1 MAAGAPFGAFVF
13 LLFHKRSAEGEWVM
27 VYAIYCL
34 IDNSLELGFYVETA
48 GQLPGSEQERLL
60 WLVAE
65 TFAPANAGTESHF
78 AAQEIIEIGPRLSIE
93 TPFSSNAVSICH
105 AMGLQ
110 QVVRIERTSRYKI
123 GDQSSDAL
131 LKKHLDRMTEQQ
143 YPNGITSFDTGIVP
157 ENVKIV
163 DLMNRGEIAL
173 EEMNGALGL
182 GMDARD
188 IEYYYRLFVEVLK
201 RNPTDVELF
210 QLGNA
215 NSEHSRH
222 WYFKGQIVIDGTPMQ
237 QTLFEIVQEPLRNL
251 GNKNRSLVAFKDN
264 AGVIRGFKTYLILPR
279 MPGQPSELSV
289 VSRDVHITGTA
300 ETHNH
305 PTFVAPFPGAQT
317 GAGGRIRDNSA
328 VGRGGITGIG
338 VAGYFV
344 GNLFIPGYSIPG
356 EVIGRNK
363 PSKYA
368 SPLSILIEGSNGV
381 SSYGNQFGEP
391 LTVGFTRT
399 FGQAVGSEWREPRKP
414 ILYSG
419 GVGYLF
425 DGHIAKET
433 PEVGMLIVRIGG
445 PAYPIGVGGG
455 SASSMMQGQNTES
468 LDFNS
473 VQRGNAEMENR
484 ANRVIRAC
492 VEMGDSNPI
501 SSIHDQGAGGP
512 SNVLTELLEPLGGK
526 IGIRGIVLGDKTMS
540 VLKIWSAEFQE
551 GYGLLI
557 RPERIEL
564 FKSVCKRERVNCEVL
579 GEIDGSGNVVVEDSR
594 NGTTPVEL
602 NLEQILTNMPQ
613 KTFESKRQ
621 TEGLKPL
628 DLPDVPVGEAIRAVF
643 KLPGVGSKGFLVH
656 KVDRSVTGLVA
667 QQQCC
672 GIAQIPI
679 ANVSVNAQSHF
690 GLTGSAS
697 AVGEQPVK
705 MLIDPEAGAR
715 MAVAEMLTNMASA
728 RISDIGDIRC
738 RANWMWPAKL
748 PHEGAF
754 LYDAAVAMS
763 DLMVELGIAVDGGK
777 DSLSMAA
784 TISRELVKAPGS
796 LVVLGYA
803 PVPDITKKVTPD
815 IKRPGESNLYLIDIG
830 KGKNRLGGSAL
841 AQAFNQLGNESPDV
855 DDPKLLRNAFLAVQ
869 KMIDEG
875 LILALHDRSDGG
887 LITAVAEMCMA
898 SRCGFMLYVRNETAM
913 AQMFSEELGFVVE
926 ALWEK
931 EQQVFAICDA
941 LDVSL
946 SLVGVPQNTS
956 GCVVVGFPHDEEI
969 LFDGDIKDL
978 RCWWESTSYAIE
990 KLQINPE
997 CASEECSGHKDEL
1010 PDIDTAPSYQLSFT
1024 PAETPPEVLEAENKP
1039 RVTVLREEGTNGDRE
1054 MQAACAAAGF
1064 ATWDITMSDLLEGRI
1079 DLDQFQGIVFAG
1091 GFSYMDVFD
1100 SAKGWA
1106 GTILFNEKLREMFD
1120 RFYAREDTFSLGVC
1134 NGCQLMALLG
1144 WVPWKGIAGEKQP
1157 RFIHNISGR
1166 FESRW
1171 VQVEVLPSPSV
1182 LLAGMEGT
1190 KLGVWVAHG
1199 EGLLVYPD
1207 QSVAQEVS
1215 ERKLSPLAF
1224 INPYGERTEAYPY
1237 NPNGSPL
1244 GITALCS
1251 PDGRHLAMMPHPER
1265 CFRLWQWPWMP
1276 PSWRSLDASPWLRMF
1291 QNARTWCMEHRS

>member
-1 MAAGAPFGAFVF
+1 MI
-13 LLFHKRSAEGEWVM
+13 HIYRRSSSV
-27 VYAIYCL
+27 L
-34 IDNSLELGFYVETA
+34 DLGFYIETS
-48 GQLPGSEQERLL
+48 GPLSEPEFKQLQ
-60 WLVAE
+60 WLIAE
-65 TFAPANAGTESHF
+65 TFEPGKTGIEPSLPASEVV
-78 AAQEIIEIGPRLSIE
+78 EIGPRLSIE
-93 TPFSSNAVSICH
+93 TPFSSNAVSICQ
-105 AMGLQ
+105 AMGLRQ
-110 QVVRIERTSRYKI
+110 ITRIERTHRYAV
-123 GDQSSDAL
+123 GNGQSADIL
-131 LKKHLDRMTEQQ
+131 NTRLDRMTEQH
-143 YPNGITSFDTGIVP
+143 YPNGIESFDTGFMP
-157 ENVKIV
+157 EDVRVI
-163 DLMNRGEIAL
+163 DLLGRGKEAL
-173 EEMNGALGL
+173 EEMNSALGL

-188 IEYYYRLFVEVLK
+188 LEYYQHLFAEVLR

-222 WYFKGQIVIDGTPMQ
+222 WYFKGRIIINGTPMQ
-237 QTLFEIVQEPLRNL
+237 ETLFEIVQRPLKNL
-251 GNKNRSLVAFKDN
+251 GQLNSSLVAFKDN
-264 AGVIRGFKTYLILPR
+264 GSVQRGFTTSLILPAN
-279 MPGQPSELSV
+279 PGWPSV
-289 VSRDVHITGTA
+289 VRLVRKVIHITCSA

-305 PTFVAPFPGAQT
+305 PSFVEPYNGGAT
-317 GAGGRIRDNSA
+317 GLGGWLRDEACIGKGSLIGISGAGYA
-328 VGRGGITGIG
+328 
-338 VAGYFV
+338 V
-344 GNLFIPGYSIPG
+344 GNLFIPGYSISG
-356 EVIGRNK
+356 EIVGKDK

-368 SPLSILIEGSNGV
+368 SPLDILIKGSNGV
-381 SSYGNQFGEP
+381 SDYGNQFGVP
-391 LTVGFTRT
+391 LTFGFCRT
-399 FGQAVGSEWREPRKP
+399 FGQQVAGEWREFRKP
-414 ILYSG
+414 ILYVG
-419 GVGYLF
+419 GIGHLF
-425 DGHIAKET
+425 DEHIAKEL

-492 VEMGDSNPI
+492 VEMGDINPI

-526 IGIRGIVLGDKTMS
+526 INIRGIVLGDKTMS
-540 VLKIWSAEFQE
+540 VLEIWSAEFQE

-557 RPERIEL
+557 RPEQIDL
-564 FKSVCKRERVNCEVL
+564 FKSLCKREHVNCEVL
-579 GEIDGSGNVVVEDSR
+579 GEIDGSGNVVVEDTQ
-594 NGTTPVEL
+594 NGATPVEL

-613 KTFESKRQ
+613 KTFESTRQ
-621 TEGLKPL
+621 AFGLKPL
-628 DLPDVPVGEAIRAVF
+628 ELSDVTIGEAIQAVF

-690 GLTGSAS
+690 GLTGSTS
-697 AVGEQPVK
+697 AVGEQPIK
-705 MLIDPEAGAR
+705 MLINPKAGAR

-728 RISDIGDIRC
+728 RISDIGEIRC

-748 PHEGAF
+748 PHEGAL

-763 DLMVELGIAVDGGK
+763 DLMVDLVGIAVDGGK

-784 TISRELVKAPGS
+784 TISGELVKAPGS
-796 LVVLGYA
+796 LVILGYA

-815 IKRPGESNLYLIDIG
+815 IKRPGESALALIDLG
-830 KGKNRLGGSAL
+830 QGKNRLGGSAL
-841 AQAFNQLGNESPDV
+841 SQAFNQLGCESPDV
-855 DDPKLLRNAFLAVQ
+855 ENPKLLRNSFLAVQ
-869 KMIDEG
+869 QMIDEG
-875 LILALHDRSDGG
+875 LILAMHDRSDGG

-898 SRCGFMLYVRNETAM
+898 SRCGFSVSIPHAASALASL
-913 AQMFSEELGFVVE
+913 FGEELGFVIE
-926 ALWEK
+926 LGTENEK
-931 EQQVFAICDA
+931 RVFEICESFEVPISMIGITQGSAVCIVDA
-941 LDVSL
+941 KDT
-946 SLVGVPQNTS
+946 G
-956 GCVVVGFPHDEEI
+956 E
-969 LFDGDIKDL
+969 LFRSTTMEL
-978 RCWWESTSYAIE
+978 RCWWEATSSKIE
-990 KLQINPE
+990 ELQTNSA
-997 CASEECSGHKDEL
+997 CAEEEYSGHKDQL
-1010 PDIDTAPSYQLSFT
+1010 PGIDTSPSYQLSFT
-1024 PAETPPEVLEAENKP
+1024 PVATLPEVLGADNRP
-1039 RVTVLREEGTNGDRE
+1039 RVAVLREEGTNGDRE
-1054 MQAACAAAGF
+1054 MQAACAAAGL
-1064 ATWDITMSDLLEGRI
+1064 APWDVTMSDLLEGRI
-1079 DLDQFQGIVFAG
+1079 DLDQFSGLIFAG

-1106 GTILFNEKLREMFD
+1106 GVILFNEKLREIFD

-1144 WVPWKGIAGEKQP
+1144 WVPWKGIEGVKQP
-1157 RFIHNISGR
+1157 RFIHNTSGR

-1190 KLGVWVAHG
+1190 KLGVWIAHG
-1199 EGLLVYPD
+1199 EGRLVYPD
-1207 QSVAQEVS
+1207 QLVAQEIS

-1224 INPYGERTEAYPY
+1224 IDPYGNPTEVYPY

-1276 PSWRSLDASPWLRMF
+1276 ASWQKLEASPWLRMF
-1291 QNARTWCMEHRS
+1291 QNARTWCLEHRA

>member
-1 MAAGAPFGAFVF
+1 MLYRIYRQINGALEHGYHIDSTSQLSEAD
-13 LLFHKRSAEGEWVM
+13 LNKLRW
-27 VYAIYCL
+27 L
-34 IDNSLELGFYVETA
+34 I
-48 GQLPGSEQERLL
+48 
-60 WLVAE
+60 AE
-65 TFAPANAGTESHF
+65 TFEPEKTACEPHLKAE
-78 AAQEIIEIGPRLSIE
+78 EIVEIGPRLSIE
-93 TPFSSNAVSICH
+93 TPFSSNAVSICQ
-105 AMGLQ
+105 AMGLR
-110 QVVRIERTSRYKI
+110 QVTRIERTHRYAARN
-123 GDQSSDAL
+123 GQSADI
-131 LKKHLDRMTEQQ
+131 LKTRLDRMTEQH
-143 YPNGITSFDTGIVP
+143 YPNGIESFDTGTTP
-157 ENVKIV
+157 ENVRVI
-163 DLMNRGEIAL
+163 DLMGRGKAAL
-173 EEMNGALGL
+173 EEMNSALGL

-188 IEYYYRLFVEVLK
+188 LEYYQHLFAEVLR
-201 RNPTDVELF
+201 RNPTDVELS

-237 QTLFEIVQEPLRNL
+237 ETLFEIVQRPLKNL
-251 GNKNRSLVAFKDN
+251 GSENSSLVAFKDN
-264 AGVIRGFKTYLILPR
+264 AGVIRGFGTRLILPIT
-279 MPGQPSELSV
+279 PGEPSEMRILE
-289 VSRDVHITGTA
+289 RRVHITCTA

-328 VGRGGITGIG
+328 VGRGGIVGIG

-344 GNLFIPGYSIPG
+344 GNLFIPGFQVPG
-356 EVIGRNK
+356 EVTGGDK

-381 SSYGNQFGEP
+381 SSYGNQFCEP
-391 LTVGFTRT
+391 LTIGFCRT
-399 FGQAVGSEWREPRKP
+399 FGQIVGGEWREPRKP

-419 GVGYLF
+419 GVGHLF

-445 PAYPIGVGGG
+445 PAYSIGVGGG
-455 SASSMMQGQNTES
+455 SASSMMQGENSES

-492 VEMGDSNPI
+492 VEMGKKNNQRNPI

-526 IGIRGIVLGDKTMS
+526 IDIRGIVLGDKTMS

-551 GYGLLI
+551 GYGLLV
-557 RPERIEL
+557 RPEQIEL
-564 FKSVCKRERVNCEVL
+564 FRSVCKRERVNCEVL
-579 GEIDGSGNVVVEDSR
+579 GEIDGSGNVVVEDTQ

-602 NLEQILTNMPQ
+602 NLKQILTNMPQ
-613 KTFESKRQ
+613 KTFESNRR
-621 TEGLKPL
+621 TPNLKPL
-628 DLPDVPVGEAIRAVF
+628 ELPDITVGDAIQAVF
-643 KLPGVGSKGFLVH
+643 RLPSVGSKGFLVH

-667 QQQCC
+667 GQQCC

-679 ANVSVNAQSHF
+679 ADVSINAQSHF
-690 GLTGSAS
+690 ALTGSAS
-697 AVGEQPVK
+697 AIGEQPIK
-705 MLIDPEAGAR
+705 MLIDPKSGAR
-715 MAVAEMLTNMASA
+715 MAVGEMLTNMASV
-728 RISDIGDIRC
+728 RVSDIADIRC

-748 PHEGAF
+748 PHEGAL

-763 DLMVELGIAVDGGK
+763 DLMIELGIAADGGK

-784 TISRELVKAPGS
+784 TISGEIVKAPGS

-815 IKRPGESNLYLIDIG
+815 IKRPGESNLYLIDLG
-830 KGKNRLGGSAL
+830 LGKNRLGGSAL
-841 AQAFNQLGNESPDV
+841 AQAFNQIGDECPDV
-855 DDPKLLRNAFLAVQ
+855 DNPKLLKNAFLAVQ
-869 KMIDEG
+869 QMIDEG

-898 SRCGFMLYVRNETAM
+898 SCCGFTLELPEVVVDTRTILPFL
-913 AQMFSEELGFVVE
+913 FSEELGWVIECQSENVQR
-926 ALWEK
+926 LM
-931 EQQVFAICDA
+931 
-941 LDVSL
+941 SL
-946 SLVGVPQNTS
+946 CQSSDTPFKIIGRTAPGNRCTIYDPRKMI
-956 GCVVVGFPHDEEI
+956 FEI
-969 LFDGDIKDL
+969 GTGGL
-978 RCWWESTSYAIE
+978 RIWWEATSFQIE
-990 KLQINPE
+990 SLQMNPT
-997 CASEECSGHKDEL
+997 CAKEEYFQHKTLFNICAES
-1010 PDIDTAPSYQLSFT
+1010 IPSYSLSFT
-1024 PAETPPEVLEAENKP
+1024 PVATLPEVLEASNKP
-1039 RVTVLREEGTNGDRE
+1039 RVCVLREEGTNGDRE
-1054 MQAACAAAGF
+1054 MQAACAAAGL
-1064 ATWDITMSDLLEGRI
+1064 APWDVTMSDLLEDRTN
-1079 DLDQFQGIVFAG
+1079 LDQFQGVIFAG

-1120 RFYAREDTFSLGVC
+1120 CFYARDDSFSLGVC

-1144 WVPWKGIAGEKQP
+1144 WVPWKGIEGVKQP
-1157 RFIHNISGR
+1157 RFIHNTSGR

-1171 VQVEVLPSPSV
+1171 AQVEVLPSPSI
-1182 LLAGMEGT
+1182 LLSSIEGT

-1199 EGLLVYPD
+1199 EGRLVYPD
-1207 QSVAQEVS
+1207 QSVAVEVA

-1224 INPYGERTEAYPY
+1224 IDPHGNRTEVYPH
-1237 NPNGSPL
+1237 NPNGSPG

-1276 PSWRSLDASPWLRMF
+1276 ASWQNLEASPWLRMF
-1291 QNARTWCMEHRS
+1291 QNARTWCMEHRV

>member
-1 MAAGAPFGAFVF
+1 
-13 LLFHKRSAEGEWVM
+13 M
-27 VYAIYCL
+27 VHRMYRK
-34 IDNSLELGFYVETA
+34 IDSGMDLGFYIETTSPLSKQELK
-48 GQLPGSEQERLL
+48 QLQ
-60 WLVAE
+60 WLIAE
-65 TFAPANAGTESHF
+65 TFEPGNTGIEPHLTASEAV
-78 AAQEIIEIGPRLSIE
+78 EIGPRLSIE

-105 AMGLQ
+105 AMGLRQ
-110 QVVRIERTSRYKI
+110 ITRIERTRRYAA
-123 GDQSSDAL
+123 GNSQSADI
-131 LKKHLDRMTEQQ
+131 LKTRLDRMTEQH
-143 YPNGITSFDTGIVP
+143 YPNGIESFDTGTTP
-157 ENVKIV
+157 EDVRVI
-163 DLMNRGEIAL
+163 DLMGRGKVAL
-173 EEMNGALGL
+173 EEVNNTLGL
-182 GMDARD
+182 GMDAMD
-188 IEYYYRLFVEVLK
+188 LEYYQHLFVDILR

-222 WYFKGQIVIDGTPMQ
+222 WYFKGRLVVDGTPMQ
-237 QTLFEIVQEPLRNL
+237 QTLFEIVQQPLKNL
-251 GNKNRSLVAFKDN
+251 SSENCSLVAFKDN
-264 AGVIRGFKTYLILPR
+264 AGVIKGFGTRLILPIT
-279 MPGQPSELSV
+279 PGKPSEMRIMEKV
-289 VSRDVHITGTA
+289 VHITCTA

-317 GAGGRIRDNSA
+317 GSGGRIRDNSA
-328 VGRGGITGIG
+328 VGRGGIVGNG

-344 GNLFIPGYSIPG
+344 GNLFIPGYQIPG
-356 EVIGRNK
+356 EVVGGDK

-391 LTVGFTRT
+391 LTLGFTRT
-399 FGQAVGSEWREPRKP
+399 FGQVIGSEWREPRKP

-419 GVGYLF
+419 GVGHLF
-425 DGHIAKET
+425 DGHTAKEAS
-433 PEVGMLIVRIGG
+433 EAGMLIVRIGG

-492 VEMGDSNPI
+492 AEMGDNNPI

-526 IGIRGIVLGDKTMS
+526 IDIRGIVLGDKTMS

-557 RPERIEL
+557 RPEQIEL

-579 GEIDGSGNVVVEDSR
+579 GEIDGSGNVVVLDSQ

-613 KTFESKRQ
+613 KTFESNRR
-621 TEGLKPL
+621 TENLKPL
-628 DLPDVPVGEAIRAVF
+628 NLPNITIREATQAVF
-643 KLPGVGSKGFLVH
+643 ALPSVGSKGFLVH

-672 GIAQIPI
+672 GAAQIPI
-679 ANVSVNAQSHF
+679 ANVSINAQSHF
-690 GLTGSAS
+690 ALTGSAS
-697 AVGEQPVK
+697 AVGEQPIK
-705 MLIDPEAGAR
+705 MLIDAKAGAR
-715 MAVAEMLTNMASA
+715 MAVGEMLTNLASA

-748 PHEGAF
+748 PHEGAL

-777 DSLSMAA
+777 DSLSMVA
-784 TISRELVKAPGS
+784 TISGELVKAPGS
-796 LVVLGYA
+796 LVMLGYA

-815 IKRPGESNLYLIDIG
+815 IKRPGESALALIDLG
-830 KGKNRLGGSAL
+830 QGKNRLGGSAL
-841 AQAFNQLGNESPDV
+841 AQAFDQLGDESPDV
-855 DDPKLLRNAFLAVQ
+855 ENPKLLKNAFLAVQ
-869 KMIDEG
+869 QMIDEG
-875 LILALHDRSDGG
+875 LILSLHDRSDGG
-887 LITAVAEMCMA
+887 LITTVAEMCMA
-898 SRCGFMLYVRNETAM
+898 SRCGFSINVPCIEEAIKWLFN
-913 AQMFSEELGFVVE
+913 EELGFIIE
-926 ALWEK
+926 LGFRNKARIHE
-931 EQQVFAICDA
+931 ICASFDLPFSVIGITLFGDSCLIGENA
-941 LDVSL
+941 DYH
-946 SLVGVPQNTS
+946 S
-956 GCVVVGFPHDEEI
+956 GKIFHGTIME
-969 LFDGDIKDL
+969 L
-978 RCWWESTSYAIE
+978 RRWWEATSHEIE
-990 KLQINPE
+990 KLQMNSV
-997 CASEECSGHKDEL
+997 CAEEEYSGHEDQL
-1010 PDIDTAPSYQLSFT
+1010 PGIDTAPSYQLSFT
-1024 PAETPPEVLEAENKP
+1024 PVATLPECLTTDNNP
-1039 RVTVLREEGTNGDRE
+1039 RVAILREEGTNGDRE
-1054 MQAACAAAGF
+1054 MQAALLAAGLSP
-1064 ATWDITMSDLLEGRI
+1064 WDVTMSDLLEDRTS
-1079 DLDQFQGIVFAG
+1079 LDQFQGIIFAG
-1091 GFSYMDVFD
+1091 GFSYMDVFG

-1106 GTILFNEKLREMFD
+1106 GTILFNEKLGEMFD
-1120 RFYAREDTFSLGVC
+1120 RFYSREDTFSLGVC

-1144 WVPWKGIAGEKQP
+1144 WVPWKGIEGIKQP
-1157 RFIHNISGR
+1157 RFVHNTSGR

-1171 VQVEVLPSPSV
+1171 AQVEVLPSPSV

-1190 KLGVWVAHG
+1190 KIGVWVAHG

-1224 INPYGERTEAYPY
+1224 IDPKGNQTEVYPY

-1265 CFRLWQWPWMP
+1265 CFRLWQWPWKP
-1276 PSWRSLDASPWLRMF
+1276 DSWKRLEASPWLRMF
-1291 QNARTWCMEHRS
+1291 QNARTWCVEHRT

>member
-1 MAAGAPFGAFVF
+1 MYRQMDSG
-13 LLFHKRSAEGEWVM
+13 
-27 VYAIYCL
+27 
-34 IDNSLELGFYVETA
+34 LELGFYVETT
-48 GQLPGSEQERLL
+48 GQLSEPELQQLQ
-60 WLVAE
+60 WLIAE
-65 TFAPANAGTESHF
+65 TFEPAKTGLEPSLTADVV
-78 AAQEIIEIGPRLSIE
+78 EIGPRLSIE
-93 TPFSSNAVSICH
+93 TPFSSNAVSICQ
-105 AMGLQ
+105 AMGLGRIT
-110 QVVRIERTSRYKI
+110 RIERTHRYA
-123 GDQSSDAL
+123 GNGSSDHI
-131 LKKHLDRMTEQQ
+131 LKTRLDRMTEQH
-143 YPNGITSFDTGIVP
+143 YPSGIETFDTGVSPDDVRVI
-157 ENVKIV
+157 
-163 DLMNRGEIAL
+163 DLIGRGKAAL
-173 EEMNGALGL
+173 EEMNSALGL

-188 IEYYYRLFVEVLK
+188 LEYYQHLFAEVLK

-237 QTLFEIVQEPLRNL
+237 ETLFEIVQRPLKNL
-251 GNKNRSLVAFKDN
+251 GSENCSLVAFRDN
-264 AGVIRGFKTYLILPR
+264 AGVIQGFGTRLILPVT
-279 MPGQPSELSV
+279 PGKPSEMRLMEKV
-289 VSRDVHITGTA
+289 IHITCTA

-328 VGRGGITGIG
+328 VGRGGIVGIG

-344 GNLFIPGYSIPG
+344 GNLFIPGHEIPG
-356 EVIGRNK
+356 EAIGKDK

-391 LTVGFTRT
+391 LTLGFTRT
-399 FGQAVGSEWREPRKP
+399 YGQMIGKEWREPRKP

-419 GVGYLF
+419 GVGHLF
-425 DGHIAKET
+425 DGHTAKET
-433 PEVGMLIVRIGG
+433 SEVGMLIVRIGG

-455 SASSMMQGQNTES
+455 SASSMMQGQNTET

-526 IGIRGIVLGDKTMS
+526 ISIRGIVLGDKTMS

-557 RPERIEL
+557 RPEQIEL
-564 FKSVCKRERVNCEVL
+564 FKSICKRERVNCEVL
-579 GEIDGSGNVVVEDSR
+579 GEIDGSGNVVVEDSL
-594 NGTTPVEL
+594 NGTTPVSL

-613 KTFESKRQ
+613 KTFESNRR

-628 DLPDVPVGEAIRAVF
+628 DLPDVTVAEALEKVF
-643 KLPGVGSKGFLVH
+643 RLPSVGSKGFLVH
-656 KVDRSVTGLVA
+656 KVDRSVTGLVS

-690 GLTGSAS
+690 GLSGSAS

-705 MLIDPEAGAR
+705 MLIDPKAGAR
-715 MAVAEMLTNMASA
+715 MAVAEMFTNMASA
-728 RISDIGDIRC
+728 RISGIGDIRC

-748 PHEGAF
+748 PHEGAL

-763 DLMVELGIAVDGGK
+763 DLMVGLGIAVDGGK

-784 TISRELVKAPGS
+784 TISGELVKAPGS
-796 LVVLGYA
+796 LVILGYA
-803 PVPDITKKVTPD
+803 PVSDITKKVTPD
-815 IKRPGESNLYLIDIG
+815 IKKPGASSLALIDLG
-830 KGKNRLGGSAL
+830 QGKNRLGGSAL
-841 AQAFNQLGNESPDV
+841 AQAFNQLGDKSPDV
-855 DDPKLLRNAFLAVQ
+855 ENPKLLKNAFLAVQ
-869 KMIDEG
+869 QMIGEG
-875 LILALHDRSDGG
+875 LILSLHDRSDGG

-898 SRCGFMLYVRNETAM
+898 SRCGFNVSIPHAAEALAVLFGEEPGFVIELETVNEKRIVEICESFEVPISTIGITLDSTSCVVDAKDAGELFRSTVM
-913 AQMFSEELGFVVE
+913 ELRSWWEATSAKIEELQMNS
-926 ALWEK
+926 AC
-931 EQQVFAICDA
+931 A
-941 LDVSL
+941 
-946 SLVGVPQNTS
+946 
-956 GCVVVGFPHDEEI
+956 EE
-969 LFDGDIKDL
+969 
-978 RCWWESTSYAIE
+978 EY
-990 KLQINPE
+990 
-997 CASEECSGHKDEL
+997 SGHEDQL
-1010 PDIDTAPSYQLSFT
+1010 PGIGTAPSYQLSFA
-1024 PAETPPEVLEAENKP
+1024 PVETLPEVLEASDKP
-1039 RVTVLREEGTNGDRE
+1039 CVAVLREEGTNGDRE
-1054 MQAACAAAGF
+1054 MLAACAAAGF
-1064 ATWDITMSDLLEGRI
+1064 APWEVTMSDLLEGRI
-1079 DLDQFQGIVFAG
+1079 DLDQFQGIIFAG

-1106 GTILFNEKLREMFD
+1106 GTILFNEKLREMFN

-1157 RFIHNISGR
+1157 RFVHNTSGR

-1182 LLAGMEGT
+1182 LLAGMEGSRI
-1190 KLGVWVAHG
+1190 GVWVAHG

-1207 QSVAQEVS
+1207 QSIAQEVA
-1215 ERKLSPLAF
+1215 ERKLSPLAYLDPHG
-1224 INPYGERTEAYPY
+1224 NRTEAYPY

-1265 CFRLWQWPWMP
+1265 CFRLWQWPWKP
-1276 PSWRSLDASPWLRMF
+1276 NSWKSLEASPWLRMF
-1291 QNARTWCMEHRS
+1291 QNARQWCMEHRA

>member
-1 MAAGAPFGAFVF
+1 M
-13 LLFHKRSAEGEWVM
+13 
-27 VYAIYCL
+27 IYRMYRQM
-34 IDNSLELGFYVETA
+34 NSGLDLGFYIETT
-48 GQLPGSEQERLL
+48 GQLSQLELNQLR
-60 WLVAE
+60 WLIAE
-65 TFAPANAGTESHF
+65 TFEPDNTGSEPHLASHGVV
-78 AAQEIIEIGPRLSIE
+78 EIGPRLSIE
-93 TPFSSNAVSICH
+93 TPFSSNAVSICQ
-105 AMGLQ
+105 AVGLGKIT
-110 QVVRIERTSRYKI
+110 RIERTHRYAAENGQSADILKARL
-123 GDQSSDAL
+123 DQ
-131 LKKHLDRMTEQQ
+131 MTEQH
-143 YPNGITSFDTGIVP
+143 YSNGIESFDTGTAP
-157 ENVKIV
+157 EEVRVI
-163 DLMNRGEIAL
+163 DLMGRGKTAL
-173 EEMNGALGL
+173 EEINSTLGL

-188 IEYYYRLFVEVLK
+188 LEYYQSLFAEVLR

-237 QTLFEIVQEPLRNL
+237 QTLFEIVQRPLKNL
-251 GNKNRSLVAFKDN
+251 DSENCSLVAFRDN
-264 AGVIRGFKTYLILPR
+264 AGVIKGFGTCLILPVT
-279 MPGQPSELSV
+279 PGKPSAMGVLEKV
-289 VSRDVHITGTA
+289 VHITCTA

-317 GAGGRIRDNSA
+317 GSGGRIRDNSA
-328 VGRGGITGIG
+328 VGRGGIVGIG

-344 GNLFIPGYSIPG
+344 GNLFIPGYEIPG
-356 EVIGRNK
+356 EVEGCDK

-391 LTVGFTRT
+391 LTLGFTRT
-399 FGQAVGSEWREPRKP
+399 FGQVVDNEWREPRKP
-414 ILYSG
+414 VLYSG
-419 GVGYLF
+419 GVGHLF

-433 PEVGMLIVRIGG
+433 PEIGMLIVRIGG

-492 VEMGDSNPI
+492 AEMGDNNPI

-526 IGIRGIVLGDKTMS
+526 ISIRGIVLGDKTMS

-557 RPERIEL
+557 RPEQIEL
-564 FKSVCKRERVNCEVL
+564 FASICTRERVNCEAL
-579 GEIDGSGNVVVEDSR
+579 GRIDGSGNVVVEDSE

-602 NLEQILTNMPQ
+602 NLEQILTKMPQ
-613 KTFESKRQ
+613 KTFESQRR
-621 TEGLKPL
+621 TGGLKPL
-628 DLPDVPVGEAIRAVF
+628 DLPAVTIDKAIQAVF
-643 KLPGVGSKGFLVH
+643 KLPSVGSKGFLVH

-679 ANVSVNAQSHF
+679 GNVSINAQSHF
-690 GLTGSAS
+690 GLTGAAS
-697 AVGEQPVK
+697 AVGEQPIK
-705 MLIDPEAGAR
+705 MLINPKAGAR

-728 RISDIGDIRC
+728 RISGIGDIRC

-748 PHEGAF
+748 PHEGAL

-784 TISRELVKAPGS
+784 AISGELVKAPGS
-796 LVVLGYA
+796 LVILGYA

-815 IKRPGESNLYLIDIG
+815 IKKPGESDLVLIDLG
-830 KGKNRLGGSAL
+830 QGKNRLGGSAL
-841 AQAFNQLGNESPDV
+841 AQAVDQLGDESPDV
-855 DDPKLLRNAFLAVQ
+855 ENPKHLKNAFLAVQ
-869 KMIDEG
+869 QMIDDG
-875 LILALHDRSDGG
+875 LILSLHDRSDGG

-898 SRCGFMLYVRNETAM
+898 SRCGFSLAVPKDTATLPYL
-913 AQMFSEELGFVVE
+913 FSEELGFVVE
-926 ALWEK
+926 
-931 EQQVFAICDA
+931 VDRDGHFRRIFDICQSFNVPTSHIGKT
-941 LDVSL
+941 LVS
-946 SLVGVPQNTS
+946 SHCEV
-956 GCVVVGFPHDEEI
+956 H
-969 LFDGDIKDL
+969 DGDVGTFWSSSIVEL
-978 RCWWESTSYAIE
+978 RRQWEATGTKIE
-990 KLQINPE
+990 ELQMNPA
-997 CASEECSGHKDEL
+997 CAEEEYSGHTDTL
-1010 PDIDTAPSYQLSFT
+1010 PSAGSAPSYRLSFS
-1024 PAETPPEVLEAENKP
+1024 PAKTLPEVLEAQGKP
-1039 RVTVLREEGTNGDRE
+1039 RVAVLREEGTNGDRE
-1054 MQAACAAAGF
+1054 MQAACAAAGL
-1064 ATWDITMSDLLEGRI
+1064 TPWDVTMSDLLESRI
-1079 DLDQFQGIVFAG
+1079 NLDWFQGIIFAG

-1120 RFYAREDTFSLGVC
+1120 RFYAREDKFSLGVC

-1144 WVPWKGIAGEKQP
+1144 WVPWKGITGEAQP
-1157 RFIHNISGR
+1157 RFVHNTSGR

-1182 LLAGMEGT
+1182 LLAGMEGS
-1190 KLGVWVAHG
+1190 KLGIWVAHG

-1215 ERKLSPLAF
+1215 ERKLAPLAYLD
-1224 INPYGERTEAYPY
+1224 PHGDRTEVYPY

-1265 CFRLWQWPWMP
+1265 CFRLWQWPWLP
-1276 PSWRSLDASPWLRMF
+1276 ASWKSLEASPWLRMF
-1291 QNARTWCMEHRS
+1291 QNARAWCMENRSMDLH

>member
-1 MAAGAPFGAFVF
+1 M
-13 LLFHKRSAEGEWVM
+13 
-27 VYAIYCL
+27 
-34 IDNSLELGFYVETA
+34 
-48 GQLPGSEQERLL
+48 
-60 WLVAE
+60 
-65 TFAPANAGTESHF
+65 
-78 AAQEIIEIGPRLSIE
+78 EILR
-93 TPFSSNAVSICH
+93 
-105 AMGLQ
+105 
-110 QVVRIERTSRYKI
+110 
-123 GDQSSDAL
+123 
-131 LKKHLDRMTEQQ
+131 
-143 YPNGITSFDTGIVP
+143 
-157 ENVKIV
+157 
-163 DLMNRGEIAL
+163 
-173 EEMNGALGL
+173 
-182 GMDARD
+182 
-188 IEYYYRLFVEVLK
+188 

-237 QTLFEIVQEPLRNL
+237 QTLFEIVQRPLKNL
-251 GNKNRSLVAFKDN
+251 GSENCSLVAFRDN
-264 AGVIRGFKTYLILPR
+264 AGVIKGFGASLILPIT
-279 MPGQPSELSV
+279 PGKPSELCV
-289 VSRDVHITGTA
+289 CKKVVHITCTA

-317 GAGGRIRDNSA
+317 GSGGRIRDNSA
-328 VGRGGITGIG
+328 VGRGGIVGIG

-356 EVIGRNK
+356 EVIGKDK

-391 LTVGFTRT
+391 LTLGFTRT
-399 FGQAVGSEWREPRKP
+399 FGQVVGSEWREPRKP

-419 GVGYLF
+419 GVGHLF

-433 PEVGMLIVRIGG
+433 PEVGMFIVRIGG

-455 SASSMMQGQNTES
+455 SASSMMQGQNTET

-492 VEMGDSNPI
+492 VEMGDSNPV

-512 SNVLTELLEPLGGK
+512 SNVLTELLEPVGGK
-526 IGIRGIVLGDKTMS
+526 ISIRGIVLGDKTMS

-557 RPERIEL
+557 RPEQIEL
-564 FKSVCKRERVNCEVL
+564 FQSICKRERVNSEVL
-579 GEIDGSGNVVVEDSR
+579 GEIDGSGKVVVEDIQ
-594 NGTTPVEL
+594 NGTTPVDL

-613 KTFESKRQ
+613 KTFESNRQ
-621 TEGLKPL
+621 IEDLKPL
-628 DLPDVPVGEAIRAVF
+628 DLPETTVGEAIEAVF
-643 KLPGVGSKGFLVH
+643 KLPSVGSKGFLVH

-672 GIAQIPI
+672 GLAQIPI

-690 GLTGSAS
+690 GLSGSAS

-705 MLIDPEAGAR
+705 MLIDPKAGAR
-715 MAVAEMLTNMASA
+715 MVVAEMLTNLASA
-728 RISDIGDIRC
+728 KISGIGEIRC

-748 PHEGAF
+748 PHEGAL
-754 LYDAAVAMS
+754 LYDVAVAMS

-784 TISRELVKAPGS
+784 AISGELVKAPGS

-815 IKRPGESNLYLIDIG
+815 IKKPGGSTLALIDLG
-830 KGKNRLGGSAL
+830 QGKNRLGGSAL
-841 AQAFNQLGNESPDV
+841 AQAFNQLGNESPDIEN
-855 DDPKLLRNAFLAVQ
+855 PKLLKNAFLAVQ
-869 KMIDEG
+869 QMIDEG

-898 SRCGFMLYVRNETAM
+898 SRCGFSVSIPHAGEALVSL
-913 AQMFSEELGFVVE
+913 FSEELGFVIE
-926 ALWEK
+926 MNTESEK
-931 EQQVFAICDA
+931 RVREVCESFEVA
-941 LDVSL
+941 VSVIGITL
-946 SLVGVPQNTS
+946 ASNACSVTADTG
-956 GCVVVGFPHDEEI
+956 EI
-969 LFDGDIKDL
+969 WRSTISNL
-978 RCWWESTSYAIE
+978 RVLWESTSARIE
-990 KLQINPE
+990 ELQTNSA
-997 CASEECSGHKDEL
+997 CAEEEHCGHQTAL
-1010 PDIDTAPSYQLSFT
+1010 PGLDAAPSYRLSFAPT
-1024 PAETPPEVLEAENKP
+1024 ATSPEILNVSDKP
-1039 RVTVLREEGTNGDRE
+1039 RVAILREEGTNGDRE
-1054 MQAACAAAGF
+1054 MQAACAAAGL
-1064 ATWDITMSDLLEGRI
+1064 APWDVTMSDLLEGRI
-1079 DLDQFQGIVFAG
+1079 SLDQFQGIIFAG

-1144 WVPWKGIAGEKQP
+1144 WIPWKGIDGEKQP
-1157 RFIHNISGR
+1157 RFVHNTSGR

-1171 VQVEVLPSPSV
+1171 VQVEVLPSPSI
-1182 LLAGMEGT
+1182 LLSGMEGSR
-1190 KLGVWVAHG
+1190 LGVWVAHG
-1199 EGLLVYPD
+1199 EGKLVYPD
-1207 QSVAQEVS
+1207 QSVEQEVK
-1215 ERKLSPLAF
+1215 ECKLTPLAYLDS
-1224 INPYGERTEAYPY
+1224 YGSQTEEYPY
-1237 NPNGSPL
+1237 NPNGSPN

-1251 PDGRHLAMMPHPER
+1251 PNGRHLATMPHPER
-1265 CFRLWQWPWMP
+1265 CFRLWQWPSMP
-1276 PSWRSLDASPWLRMF
+1276 SSWKSLEASPWLRMF
-1291 QNARTWCMEHRS
+1291 QNARTWCMEQRA

>member
-1 MAAGAPFGAFVF
+1 M
-13 LLFHKRSAEGEWVM
+13 
-27 VYAIYCL
+27 IYRIYRRMGTVL
-34 IDNSLELGFYVETA
+34 DLGFYIETTS
-48 GQLPGSEQERLL
+48 QLSEPEFKRLQ
-60 WLVAE
+60 WLIAE
-65 TFAPANAGTESHF
+65 TFEPGETGTEPHL
-78 AAQEIIEIGPRLSIE
+78 AALEVVEIGPRLSIE
-93 TPFSSNAVSICH
+93 TPFSSNAVAICQ
-105 AMGLQ
+105 AMGLR
-110 QVVRIERTSRYKI
+110 QVTRIESTRRYAVGNNKLADI
-123 GDQSSDAL
+123 L
-131 LKKHLDRMTEQQ
+131 RIHLDRMTEQH
-143 YPNGITSFDTGIVP
+143 YPNGIESFDTGTTP
-157 ENVKIV
+157 EDARVI
-163 DLMNRGEIAL
+163 DLMGCGKVAL
-173 EEMNGALGL
+173 EEINSALGL
-182 GMDARD
+182 GMDAKD
-188 IEYYYRLFVEVLK
+188 IEYYHQLFAGILC

-222 WYFKGQIVIDGTPMQ
+222 RYFKGQIVIDGMPMQ
-237 QTLFEIVQEPLRNL
+237 ETLFDIVQRPLKNL
-251 GNKNRSLVAFKDN
+251 GSENCSLVAFRDN
-264 AGVIRGFKTYLILPR
+264 AGVIKGFRTRLILSVTS
-279 MPGQPSELSV
+279 GKPSEMCILEKV
-289 VSRDVHITGTA
+289 VHITCTA

-305 PTFVAPFPGAQT
+305 PTFIAPFPGAQT

-328 VGRGGITGIG
+328 VGRGGIVGIG

-344 GNLFIPGYSIPG
+344 GNLFIPEYSIPC
-356 EVIGRNK
+356 EVVGKDR

-391 LTVGFTRT
+391 LTLGFTRT
-399 FGQAVGSEWREPRKP
+399 FGQIVRGEWREPRKP

-419 GVGYLF
+419 GVGHLF
-425 DGHIAKET
+425 GEHIAKEA

-455 SASSMMQGQNTES
+455 SASSMMQGENTES

-492 VEMGDSNPI
+492 VEMGDNCPI

-526 IGIRGIVLGDKTMS
+526 IDIRGIVLGDKTMS

-557 RPERIEL
+557 KPEQIK
-564 FKSVCKRERVNCEVL
+564 FFQSICKRERLNCEVL
-579 GEIDGSGNVVVEDSR
+579 GEIDGSGNVVVEDTQ

-613 KTFESKRQ
+613 KTFETNRR
-621 TEGLKPL
+621 TEGLNPL
-628 DLPDVPVGEAIRAVF
+628 DLPDVAVGEAIQAVF
-643 KLPGVGSKGFLVH
+643 KLPSVGSKGFLVH

-690 GLTGSAS
+690 SLTGSAS
-697 AVGEQPVK
+697 ALGEQPVK
-705 MLIDPEAGAR
+705 MLIDPKAGAR

-728 RISDIGDIRC
+728 RISGMGEIRC

-748 PHEGAF
+748 PHEGAL

-763 DLMVELGIAVDGGK
+763 DLMVGLGIAVDGGK

-784 TISRELVKAPGS
+784 TISGEIVKAPGS

-803 PVPDITKKVTPD
+803 PMPDITKKVTPD
-815 IKRPGESNLYLIDIG
+815 IKRPGESALALIDLG
-830 KGKNRLGGSAL
+830 QGRNRLGGSAL
-841 AQAFNQLGNESPDV
+841 AQTFNQLGDESPDV
-855 DDPKLLRNAFLAVQ
+855 ENPKLLKNTFLAVQ
-869 KMIDEG
+869 QMIDEG

-898 SRCGFMLYVRNETAM
+898 SRCGFSVSIPYAAEALASLFN
-913 AQMFSEELGFVVE
+913 EELGFVIE
-926 ALWEK
+926 LGTENEK
-931 EQQVFAICDA
+931 RVCEIC
-941 LDVSL
+941 S
-946 SLVGVPQNTS
+946 SFEVPISIIGTTLKGTMCSVNAKDT
-956 GCVVVGFPHDEEI
+956 GE
-969 LFDGDIKDL
+969 LFRSTTMEL
-978 RCWWESTSYAIE
+978 RCWWEATSAKIE
-990 KLQINPE
+990 ELQMSPACAEEEYSGNEDKLPGIGTT
-997 CASEECSGHKDEL
+997 S
-1010 PDIDTAPSYQLSFT
+1010 SYQLSFT
-1024 PAETPPEVLEAENKP
+1024 PMATLPEVLVAGNKP
-1039 RVTVLREEGTNGDRE
+1039 RVAVLREEGTNGDRE

-1064 ATWDITMSDLLEGRI
+1064 APWDVTMSDLLEGRI
-1079 DLDQFQGIVFAG
+1079 DLDQFQGIIFAG

-1106 GTILFNEKLREMFD
+1106 GTILFSDKLREMFNH
-1120 RFYAREDTFSLGVC
+1120 FYAREDTFSLGVC

-1144 WVPWKGIAGEKQP
+1144 WVPWKGIASEKQP
-1157 RFIHNISGR
+1157 RFVHNTSGR

-1171 VQVEVLPSPSV
+1171 VQVEVLQSPSV
-1182 LLAGMEGT
+1182 LLAGMEGA
-1190 KLGVWVAHG
+1190 KLGIWVAHG

-1215 ERKLSPLAF
+1215 ERKLAPLAYLD
-1224 INPYGERTEAYPY
+1224 PHGDRTEVYPY

-1265 CFRLWQWPWMP
+1265 CFRLWQWPWKP
-1276 PSWRSLDASPWLRMF
+1276 ASWENLQASPWLRMF
-1291 QNARTWCMEHRS
+1291 QNARTWCLEHRA

>member
-1 MAAGAPFGAFVF
+1 MMYRMYRQINNG
-13 LLFHKRSAEGEWVM
+13 LS
-27 VYAIYCL
+27 
-34 IDNSLELGFYVETA
+34 LGFYVETTSPLSELEQK
-48 GQLPGSEQERLL
+48 QLQ
-60 WLVAE
+60 WLIAE
-65 TFAPANAGTESHF
+65 TFEPSNTGIEPHI
-78 AAQEIIEIGPRLSIE
+78 AASAVVEIGPRLSIE
-93 TPFSSNAVSICH
+93 TPFSSNAVSICQ
-105 AMGLQ
+105 AMGLR
-110 QVVRIERTSRYKI
+110 QVTRIERTHRYTALN
-123 GDQSSDAL
+123 GQSADI
-131 LKKHLDRMTEQQ
+131 LKTRLDRMTEQHYQ
-143 YPNGITSFDTGIVP
+143 NGIESFDTGILP
-157 ENVKIV
+157 EPVRVI
-163 DLMNRGEIAL
+163 DLMGQGYAAL
-173 EEMNGALGL
+173 EEMNSALGL

-188 IEYYYRLFVEVLK
+188 LEYYQYLFAEVLR

-237 QTLFEIVQEPLRNL
+237 KTLFEIVQQPLLNL
-251 GNKNRSLVAFKDN
+251 GSENGSLVAFKDN
-264 AGVIRGFKTYLILPR
+264 AGVIKGFGIHLILPVT
-279 MPGQPSELSV
+279 PGKPSEMRIKDRV
-289 VSRDVHITGTA
+289 VHITCTA

-317 GAGGRIRDNSA
+317 GAGGRIRDNAA
-328 VGRGGITGIG
+328 VGRGGNVGIG

-344 GNLFIPGYSIPG
+344 GNLFIPGYQIPG
-356 EVIGRNK
+356 EVVGKDK
-363 PSKYA
+363 PSQYA

-391 LTVGFTRT
+391 LTLGFTRT
-399 FGQAVGSEWREPRKP
+399 FGQVVGNEWREPRKP

-419 GVGYLF
+419 GVGHLF
-425 DGHIAKET
+425 DGHIAKEA
-433 PEVGMLIVRIGG
+433 PAVGMRIVRIGG

-455 SASSMMQGQNTES
+455 AASSMMQGQNTES

-492 VEMGDSNPI
+492 IEMGDSNPI

-526 IGIRGIVLGDKTMS
+526 INIRGIVLGDKTMS

-557 RPERIEL
+557 RAEQIEL
-564 FKSVCKRERVNCEVL
+564 FQSVCTRERVNCEIL
-579 GEIDGSGNVVVEDSR
+579 GEIDGSGNVVVEDTE

-613 KTFESKRQ
+613 KTFESNRRAV
-621 TEGLKPL
+621 GLKPL
-628 DLPDVPVGEAIRAVF
+628 CLSSVTIGEAIQAVF
-643 KLPGVGSKGFLVH
+643 ALPSVGSKGFLVH

-679 ANVSVNAQSHF
+679 ADVSINAQSHF
-690 GLTGSAS
+690 GLTGSAA
-697 AVGEQPVK
+697 AVGEQPIK
-705 MLIDPEAGAR
+705 MLIDAKAGAR
-715 MAVAEMLTNMASA
+715 MAVGEMLTNLASA
-728 RISDIGDIRC
+728 QISGIKDIRC

-748 PHEGAF
+748 PHEGAL

-763 DLMVELGIAVDGGK
+763 DLMVGLGIAVDGGK

-784 TISRELVKAPGS
+784 TIGGELVKAPGS
-796 LVVLGYA
+796 LVLLGYA
-803 PVPDITKKVTPD
+803 PMPDITKKVTPD
-815 IKRPGESNLYLIDIG
+815 IKKPGKSNLYLIDLG
-830 KGKNRLGGSAL
+830 QGKNRLGGSAL

-855 DDPKLLRNAFLAVQ
+855 ESPELLKNAFLAVQ
-869 KMIDEG
+869 QMIDKE
-875 LILALHDRSDGG
+875 LILSLHDRSDGG

-898 SRCGFMLYVRNETAM
+898 SRCGFDVYVTSAATALEEL
-913 AQMFSEELGFVVE
+913 FTEELGFVLEVHPDDRVWVMEICADLQVPLKLLGNTSAQQRCRVLVNYALLLYMNIGYLRSWWEATSDKIE
-926 ALWEK
+926 ALQMNAACAN
-931 EQQVFAICDA
+931 EQH
-941 LDVSL
+941 L
-946 SLVGVPQNTS
+946 SHIELLPTI
-956 GCVVVGFPHDEEI
+956 EEAPAYWLTFI
-969 LFDGDIKDL
+969 PAATLSDCL
-978 RCWWESTSYAIE
+978 
-990 KLQINPE
+990 
-997 CASEECSGHKDEL
+997 
-1010 PDIDTAPSYQLSFT
+1010 TAD
-1024 PAETPPEVLEAENKP
+1024 NKP
-1039 RVTVLREEGTNGDRE
+1039 RVVILREEGTNGDRE
-1054 MQAACAAAGF
+1054 MQAAFLAAGF
-1064 ATWDITMSDLLEGRI
+1064 APWDVTMSDLLGGRI

-1106 GTILFNEKLREMFD
+1106 GTILFNEQLREKFD
-1120 RFYAREDTFSLGVC
+1120 RFYARKDTFSLGVC

-1144 WVPWKGIAGEKQP
+1144 WVPWKGIEGEKQP
-1157 RFIHNISGR
+1157 RFIGNKSGEGVPNGK

-1190 KLGVWVAHG
+1190 KLGVWIAHG
-1199 EGLLVYPD
+1199 EGRLVYPD
-1207 QSVAQEVS
+1207 QAIQDEVMKGS
-1215 ERKLSPLAF
+1215 LSPLAY
-1224 INPYGERTEAYPY
+1224 IDPYGNLTEAYPY
-1237 NPNGSPL
+1237 NPNGSPH

-1265 CFRLWQWPWMP
+1265 CFRLWQWPWVP
-1276 PSWRSLDASPWLRMF
+1276 HSWKGLAASPWLRMF
-1291 QNARTWCMEHRS
+1291 QNARSWCIEHRA

>member
-1 MAAGAPFGAFVF
+1 M
-13 LLFHKRSAEGEWVM
+13 
-27 VYAIYCL
+27 IYRMYRKM
-34 IDNSLELGFYVETA
+34 NSGLELGFYIETT
-48 GQLPGSEQERLL
+48 GQLSPLELKQLQ
-60 WLVAE
+60 WLIAE
-65 TFAPANAGTESHF
+65 TFEPHNTQAEPRLAS
-78 AAQEIIEIGPRLSIE
+78 QDVVEIGQRLSIE
-93 TPFSSNAVSICH
+93 TPFSSNAVSICQS
-105 AMGLQ
+105 MGLQ
-110 QVVRIERTSRYKI
+110 QITRIERTNRYAT
-123 GDQSSDAL
+123 GNDQLADIL
-131 LKKHLDRMTEQQ
+131 RTHLDQMTKQH
-143 YPNGITSFDTGIVP
+143 YPNGIESFNTGTVP
-157 ENVKIV
+157 EDVRVI
-163 DLMNRGEIAL
+163 DLMGRGKAAL
-173 EEMNGALGL
+173 EEMNSALGL

-188 IEYYYRLFVEVLK
+188 LEYYQHLFANVLR

-237 QTLFEIVQEPLRNL
+237 QTLFEIVQRPLISL
-251 GNKNRSLVAFKDN
+251 GNDTCSLVAFRDN
-264 AGVIRGFKTYLILPR
+264 AGVIKGFDTRLILPVTA
-279 MPGQPSELSV
+279 GKPSEMRILEKV
-289 VSRDVHITGTA
+289 VHITCTA

-317 GAGGRIRDNSA
+317 GSGGRIRDNSA
-328 VGRGGITGIG
+328 VGRGGIIGIG
-338 VAGYFV
+338 VAGYFI
-344 GNLFIPGYSIPG
+344 GNLFIPGYQIPG
-356 EVIGRNK
+356 EVEGKDK

-391 LTVGFTRT
+391 LTLGFTRT
-399 FGQAVGSEWREPRKP
+399 FGQIVSNEWREPRKP

-419 GVGYLF
+419 GIGHLF
-425 DGHIAKET
+425 DGHTAKET
-433 PEVGMLIVRIGG
+433 SEVGMLIVRIGG

-557 RPERIEL
+557 RPEQIEL
-564 FKSVCKRERVNCEVL
+564 FKSVCNRERVNCEVL
-579 GEIDGSGNVVVEDSR
+579 GEIDGSGNVVVEDTQ

-602 NLEQILTNMPQ
+602 NLEQILTKMPQ
-613 KTFESKRQ
+613 KTFESNRR

-628 DLPDVPVGEAIRAVF
+628 DLPDVSVSDAIQAVF

-679 ANVSVNAQSHF
+679 GNVSINAQSHF
-690 GLTGSAS
+690 GLTGAAS
-697 AVGEQPVK
+697 ALGEQPIK
-705 MLIDPEAGAR
+705 MLIDPKAGAR

-728 RISDIGDIRC
+728 RISGIGDIRC

-748 PHEGAF
+748 LHEGAL

-763 DLMVELGIAVDGGK
+763 DLMVGLGIAVDGGK

-784 TISRELVKAPGS
+784 TILGELVKAPGS
-796 LVVLGYA
+796 LVILGYA
-803 PVPDITKKVTPD
+803 PVPDITRKVSPD
-815 IKRPGESNLYLIDIG
+815 IKNAGQSNLMLIDLG
-830 KGKNRLGGSAL
+830 QGKNRLGGSSL
-841 AQAFNQLGNESPDV
+841 AQVYNQLGDNSPDV
-855 DDPKLLRNAFLAVQ
+855 DDPQLLRNAFLAVQ
-869 KMIDEG
+869 QMIDEG

-887 LITAVAEMCMA
+887 LITAIAEMCMA
-898 SRCGFMLYVRNETAM
+898 SRCGFSLAVPKDVATLPYLFA
-913 AQMFSEELGFVVE
+913 EELGFVIE
-926 ALWEK
+926 IDRAGKSRRILD
-931 EQQVFAICDA
+931 ICQE
-941 LDVSL
+941 LN
-946 SLVGVPQNTS
+946 VPISDIGKTLIGS
-956 GCVVVGFPHDEEI
+956 HCEI
-969 LFDGDIKDL
+969 HDGDIGTFWNGSVTDL
-978 RCWWESTSYAIE
+978 RCWWEATSAKIE
-990 KLQINPE
+990 ELQMNSA
-997 CASEECSGHKDEL
+997 CAREEYSGHHDLL
-1010 PDIDTAPSYQLSFT
+1010 PSTESAPSYRLTFI
-1024 PAETPPEVLEAENKP
+1024 PADTLPEVLEAQVKP
-1039 RVTVLREEGTNGDRE
+1039 LVAVLREEGTNGDRE

-1064 ATWDITMSDLLEGRI
+1064 APWDVTMSDLLEGRI
-1079 DLDQFQGIVFAG
+1079 DLVQFQGIIFAG

-1106 GTILFNEKLREMFD
+1106 GTILFNEKLKEMFD
-1120 RFYAREDTFSLGVC
+1120 HLYVREDTFSLGVC

-1144 WVPWKGIAGEKQP
+1144 WVPWKGIAGKKQP
-1157 RFIHNISGR
+1157 RFVHNTSGR

-1182 LLAGMEGT
+1182 LLAGMEGS
-1190 KLGVWVAHG
+1190 KLGIWVAHG

-1207 QSVAQEVS
+1207 QTVAQEVS
-1215 ERKLSPLAF
+1215 ERKLAPLAYLD
-1224 INPYGERTEAYPY
+1224 PQGDRTEIYPY

-1265 CFRLWQWPWMP
+1265 CFRSWQWPWMP
-1276 PSWRSLDASPWLRMF
+1276 PSWKSFTVSPWLRMF
-1291 QNARTWCMEHRS
+1291 QNARTWCVG

>member
-1 MAAGAPFGAFVF
+1 MI
-13 LLFHKRSAEGEWVM
+13 
-27 VYAIYCL
+27 YAIYCL
-34 IDNSLELGFYVETA
+34 ISSGLELGFYIETNGPLSQA
-48 GQLPGSEQERLL
+48 EQKELRY
-60 WLVAE
+60 LVAE
-65 TFAPANAGTESHF
+65 TFEPGNTGTEPHF
-78 AAQEIIEIGPRLSIE
+78 ATQEVVEIGPRLSIE
-93 TPFSSNAVSICH
+93 TPFSSCRVSSCH
-105 AMGLQ
+105 SMGLTNIT
-110 QVVRIERTSRYKI
+110 RIESTRRYLI
-123 GDQSSDAL
+123 GEGQSADTV
-131 LKKHLDRMTEQQ
+131 LKTYLDRMTEQH
-143 YPNGITSFDTGIVP
+143 YPNGIESFDTGILP
-157 ENVKIV
+157 ESVRVI
-163 DLMNRGEIAL
+163 DLLGRGKVAL
-173 EEMNGALGL
+173 EEENKLLGL

-188 IEYYYRLFVEVLK
+188 IEYYAHLFIDIER

-222 WYFKGQIVIDGTPMQ
+222 WFFKGRQVIDGIEMPR
-237 QTLFEIVQEPLRNL
+237 TLLEIVQQPLQLL
-251 GNKNRSLVAFKDN
+251 GPDNRTLKAFNDN
-264 AGVIRGFKTYLILPR
+264 AGVMRGFEVGILLPR
-279 MPGQPSELSV
+279 MPGQTSEMQIV
-289 VSRDVHITGTA
+289 RKFVHLTATA

-338 VAGYFV
+338 VGGYFI
-344 GNLFIPGYSIPG
+344 GNLFIPGYFIPG
-356 EVIGRNK
+356 EVVGRDK

-391 LTVGFTRT
+391 LTLGFTRT
-399 FGQAVGSEWREPRKP
+399 FGQTVGNEWREPRKP

-419 GVGYLF
+419 GVGHLF
-425 DGHIAKET
+425 DGHTEKEKS
-433 PEVGMLIVRIGG
+433 EVGMFIVRIGG

-455 SASSMMQGQNTES
+455 SASSMMQGQNTEA
-468 LDFNS
+468 LDYNS
-473 VQRGNAEMENR
+473 VQRGNPEMENR
-484 ANRVIRAC
+484 TNRVIRAC
-492 VEMGDSNPI
+492 AEMGVNNPI

-557 RPERIEL
+557 RAEQIEL

-579 GEIDGSGNVVVEDSR
+579 GEIDGSGNVVVEDSQ

-613 KTFESKRQ
+613 KTFESKRR

-628 DLPDVPVGEAIRAVF
+628 ELPAVTIEEAIKAVF
-643 KLPGVGSKGFLVH
+643 KLPSVGSKGFLVH

-672 GIAQIPI
+672 GIAQIPV
-679 ANVSVNAQSHF
+679 ADVSVNAQSHF
-690 GLTGSAS
+690 ALTGSAS
-697 AVGEQPVK
+697 AVGEQPTK
-705 MLIDPEAGAR
+705 TLIDPKAGAR
-715 MAVAEMLTNMASA
+715 MAVAEVLTNMASA
-728 RISDIGDIRC
+728 RISNIADIRC

-763 DLMVELGIAVDGGK
+763 DLMAGLGIAVDGGK

-784 TISRELVKAPGS
+784 TISGELVKAPGS

-815 IKRPGESNLYLIDIG
+815 IKKPGESILILIDLG
-830 KGKNRLGGSAL
+830 QGKNRLGGSAL
-841 AQAFNQLGNESPDV
+841 AQAFDQLGNEAPDV
-855 DDPKLLRNAFLAVQ
+855 ENPKLLRNAFLAVQ
-869 KMIDEG
+869 QMIDEG
-875 LILALHDRSDGG
+875 LILSLHDRSDGG

-898 SRCGFMLYVRNETAM
+898 SRCGFTLSVCTVESAL
-913 AQMFSEELGFVVE
+913 AELFAEELGFVLEIKTSDDKRVGE
-926 ALWEK
+926 ILK
-931 EQQVFAICDA
+931 SYGVLDA
-941 LDVSL
+941 GM
-946 SLVGVPQNTS
+946 VGVTEKDTVCKVVDYRGRPLLEINIGYLRHWWEATS
-956 GCVVVGFPHDEEI
+956 SRLEEEQSNVECAREEHAGHLEI
-969 LFDGDIKDL
+969 LPGIDGAL
-978 RCWWESTSYAIE
+978 SY
-990 KLQINPE
+990 
-997 CASEECSGHKDEL
+997 EL
-1010 PDIDTAPSYQLSFT
+1010 PFT
-1024 PAETPPEVLEAENKP
+1024 PKATPPEVLGAEGNP
-1039 RVTVLREEGTNGDRE
+1039 RVAVLREEGTNGDRE

-1064 ATWDITMSDLLEGRI
+1064 APWDVTMSDLLEDRA
-1079 DLDQFQGIVFAG
+1079 DLEQFQGIIFAG

-1157 RFIHNISGR
+1157 RFVHNTSGR

-1182 LLAGMEGT
+1182 LLSGMEGSR
-1190 KLGVWVAHG
+1190 LGVWVAHG
-1199 EGLLVYPD
+1199 EGRLVYPD
-1207 QSVAQEVS
+1207 QSVRKEVT
-1215 ERKLSPLAF
+1215 ERKLSPLAYV
-1224 INPYGERTEAYPY
+1224 NPRGNQTEEYPY
-1237 NPNGSPL
+1237 NPNGSPD

-1265 CFRLWQWPWMP
+1265 CFCLWQWPWMP
-1276 PSWRSLDASPWLRMF
+1276 SSWRSLDASPWLQMF
-1291 QNARTWCMEHRS
+1291 QNARTWCMERRG